1 MRIYYC
7 DVCDKEIND
16 DKLIAVNV
24 KIQKTGEFIGEID
37 LCPTCYEKILMENE
51 KYKTEEYEI
60 ITAPD
65 ADVREVKHGK
75 WVVSGTFDDFL
86 KCSICGFD
94 SVMFT
99 ANEFNYCPICGA
111 KMDAGDSKEKIDDT
125 DSKASV

>member
-65 ADVREVKHGK
+65 ADVHEVKRGK
-75 WVVSGTFDDFL
+75 WIVCGMFDDFL
-86 KCSICGFD
+86 KCSICGFEIT
-94 SVMFT
+94 MFN
-99 ANEFNYCPICGA
+99 AFNYCPICGA
-111 KMDAGDSKEKIDDT
+111 KMDEKE
-125 DSKASV
+125 SGLALESL

>member
-24 KIQKTGEFIGEID
+24 KIRKTGEFIGEID
-37 LCPTCYEKILMENE
+37 LCPACYEKISMENE

-65 ADVREVKHGK
+65 ADVHEVKHGNWIK
-75 WVVSGTFDDFL
+75 PSFMSEHV
-86 KCSICGFD
+86 CSNCQKPPRMLFGHLPD
-94 SVMFT
+94 
-99 ANEFNYCPICGA
+99 YCPWCGA
-111 KMDAGDSKEKIDDT
+111 KMNVEDSDDT
-125 DSKASV
+125 HG